1 MGLTAEEGVLCWTLW
16 SCENKA
22 NILPRAGLLMAT
34 RGKDHLQLSLPLG
47 FITKELPPSVDSTS
61 FISCVFISFSIPF
74 WKSLTLSCLG
84 SYRSLTEFPFLH
96 SLLFTPLTD
105 LSYSIDVITSLLCP
119 KPLISTWWSPSSQLS
134 NLESG
139 WKWSF
144 PTWPLLIP
152 SLLIPRFW
160 LLPSQMAHCCL
171 STPNVSPGLFRLHY
185 FQHTCLN
192 SSQPS

>member
-1 MGLTAEEGVLCWTLW
+1 MGLTAEEGVLCWTLR

-84 SYRSLTEFPFLH
+84 SYRSLTEFPPFSSLYSTDRPVLQHRCNHITPLPQAIDIYVMKSKFSTKQPWIWLKVIFSDVTLTNSFSSNSTFLALAQPDG
-96 SLLFTPLTD
+96 SLL
-105 LSYSIDVITSLLCP
+105 P
-119 KPLISTWWSPSSQLS
+119 KHTQCVRRPFSP
-134 NLESG
+134 
-139 WKWSF
+139 
-144 PTWPLLIP
+144 PLLSTYLSQFIP
-152 SLLIPRFW
+152 
-160 LLPSQMAHCCL
+160 A
-171 STPNVSPGLFRLHY
+171 
-185 FQHTCLN
+185 
-192 SSQPS
+192 